1 MTVWSGTNGRFE
13 MVSAGK
19 IDVWMVVLIC
29 APTHGKFKLLDSGGL
44 RSDNFESRSACTTQT
59 CWRWDINFLVVE
71 EWKRYSTKIFFICGF
86 KPHEHAMLRLKTV
99 LNMTRYGN
107 LCRGKRSTMIAM
119 FMQFKDSG
127 NQRWEPTTHPPNT
140 CHVCFE
146 GILIPDTPYEEVSP
160 AIIVLDFP
168 GHFSGTKFPH
178 NAQQLKSSSWAKL
191 VHGCAPQVWYLGRV
205 SGVLRDA
212 KSIWLAQQPKYDEY
226 IVPVIPDT
234 SMPSSVGRILAID
247 DRSWY
252 RWILILGIM
261 GSRWLSRLIIILQFR
276 TEFHHL
282 CNSITAQ
289 MRNRSREKHKQ
300 SPVSPSPPRTEP
312 CPARPSRNASAWKWC
327 SGATWRSGK
336 PCGPKASGP
345 RESASWWLN
354 ARSTRHGVRLKW
366 SCRPPWKIPSTWFRR
381 IGGLRSDN
389 FESI

>member
-1 MTVWSGTNGRFE
+1 MMKPELQNWNKSGKPLHPKTFKNFNPIICHIIIYENYDTNIGMLE
-13 MVSAGK
+13 MDDLDLWYYFMILYYDSILWWNLRWNIMMKHYDLNLCDDGWWWWWN
-19 IDVWMVVLIC
+19 DVGWWCM
-29 APTHGKFKLLDSGGL
+29 K
-44 RSDNFESRSACTTQT
+44 
-59 CWRWDINFLVVE
+59 W
-71 EWKRYSTKIFFICGF
+71 CGF
-86 KPHEHAMLRLKTV
+86 
-99 LNMTRYGN
+99 
-107 LCRGKRSTMIAM
+107 I
-119 FMQFKDSG
+119 
-127 NQRWEPTTHPPNT
+127 

-146 GILIPDTPYEEVSP
+146 DILVPVAPYEEVSP

-212 KSIWLAQQPKYDEY
+212 KLIWLAQQPKYDEY

-234 SMPSSVGRILAID
+234 SMPSSVGRTLAID

-300 SPVSPSPPRTEP
+300 SPVSPYPPRTEP
-312 CPARPSRNASAWKWC
+312 CPARPSWNAFAWKWC

-336 PCGPKASGP
+336 PCGPRASGP

-366 SCRPPWKIPSTWFRR
+366 SCRPPRTKKKQSVCLER
-381 IGGLRSDN
+381 I
-389 FESI
+389 I

>member
-1 MTVWSGTNGRFE
+1 
-13 MVSAGK
+13 
-19 IDVWMVVLIC
+19 
-29 APTHGKFKLLDSGGL
+29 
-44 RSDNFESRSACTTQT
+44 
-59 CWRWDINFLVVE
+59 
-71 EWKRYSTKIFFICGF
+71 
-86 KPHEHAMLRLKTV
+86 
-99 LNMTRYGN
+99 
-107 LCRGKRSTMIAM
+107 
-119 FMQFKDSG
+119 MQFKDSG
-127 NQRWEPTTHPPNT
+127 NQRWGPPPRPT

-146 GILIPDTPYEEVSP
+146 DILIPVAPYEEVSP

-212 KSIWLAQQPKYDEY
+212 KLIWLAQQPKYDEY

-234 SMPSSVGRILAID
+234 SMPSSVGRTLAID

-289 MRNRSREKHKQ
+289 MRNRSREKQAKNNQ
-300 SPVSPSPPRTEP
+300 RRLSPPRLPSPWSDSHRRRSWPAP
-312 CPARPSRNASAWKWC
+312 C
-327 SGATWRSGK
+327 TRS
-336 PCGPKASGP
+336 CA
-345 RESASWWLN
+345 
-354 ARSTRHGVRLKW
+354 
-366 SCRPPWKIPSTWFRR
+366 
-381 IGGLRSDN
+381 
-389 FESI
+389 